1 MNGSDRNTSMKK
13 LMTRS
18 AQPRLKP
25 ASRPTTTPMMV
36 AATVA
41 TVATNSEVRA
51 P

>member
-1 MNGSDRNTSMKK
+1 MKK

-18 AQPRLKP
+18 SQPRLKP
-25 ASRPTTTPMMV
+25 ASRPTTTPISV
-36 AATVA
+36 ATTVA